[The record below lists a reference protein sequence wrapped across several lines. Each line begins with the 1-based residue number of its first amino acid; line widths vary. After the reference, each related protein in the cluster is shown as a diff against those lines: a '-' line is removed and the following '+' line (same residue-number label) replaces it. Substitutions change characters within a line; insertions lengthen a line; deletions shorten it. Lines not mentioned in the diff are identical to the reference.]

1 VIHYP
6 EDDGG
11 PKPYVMWEMQSY
23 EQVGSQEDEQAK
35 ITVTLTAATCS
46 VSMSMPTGVDNF
58 ALLDAFQPTGYQ
70 GVQSY
75 GGSGSGSMGGKAQHN
90 IMKRNQ
96 N

>member
-1 VIHYP
+1 
-6 EDDGG
+6 
-11 PKPYVMWEMQSY
+11 MWEMQSY

-70 GVQSY
+70 GV
-75 GGSGSGSMGGKAQHN
+75 
-90 IMKRNQ
+90 
-96 N
+96 